1 MNGREF
7 LSADAMLAVASALA
21 VATSAVGESALLEN
35 GAFEKGAAGWAL
47 PERAWSVEAGA
58 GYDGT
63 KGLVW
68 TNDDPTVFGFAAQDV
83 HLEPGAIYRIR
94 ALVKADGF
102 AGPKW
107 SMPNVG
113 CEGLDKDGR
122 TVFEKR
128 VGSVDDN
135 GRLADGWKQ
144 FEGETDVIPAET
156 CRGRVFCRMPK
167 GCTGKVRFDDVVF
180 ERVPVK
186 PIEFVVSSA
195 FRTAATGETVR
206 VLASVHANPATC
218 AAKLAWTDGQG
229 AQQVS
234 EPDVFEADRVLFS
247 VDSTRLAMGTQD
259 LTLSLVRRTDGSVIV
274 RRTLAFTRTETAP
287 VRRVAFDSR
296 RRMLLDGKPFFPVG
310 HFVSGPKDGGPL
322 PDQVFE
328 DYRKAPFNFVM
339 QYDGTCVADLDRWQ
353 KLGVCAAADARP
365 FFLNGFHKRD
375 VSTPDKWRAE
385 LRKALAEVGDHP
397 ALVAWY
403 LNDELPLKFV
413 PRVSA
418 MNDILREMDPARAT
432 LTCLCR
438 PETAFAY
445 LPSYDVMVH
454 DVYPVGNHVGGH
466 GKHLMQSVTRRMRA
480 IDGNMCAMRPL
491 WYAPQT
497 FDWRWYYRGESLT
510 WCDQGHLRMP
520 TREEISNMVWQGI
533 ANGANGIIAYSHSG
547 MRKNLKGE
555 AFDKAWD
562 DACAFVFEVKRMERV
577 LLSDEIPVKR
587 AGLSDGVSVRAWRH
601 AESDWYLVV
610 NGTREQKRV
619 SVSLAKRGANL
630 KTALGRGATLSADGM
645 SLDCGFGPLEY
656 AFAEVAD

>member
-1 MNGREF
+1 MRMLM
-7 LSADAMLAVASALA
+7 LSLAAALA
-21 VATSAVGESALLEN
+21 IATSAVGESVQLGN
-35 GAFEKGAAGWAL
+35 GAFEKDALGWVL
-47 PERAWSVEAGA
+47 PERAWRVESGA
-58 GYDGT
+58 GYGGT

-68 TNDDPTVFGFAAQDV
+68 TNDDPTAFGFVSQDV
-83 HLEPGAIYRIR
+83 HLEPGAIYRVR
-94 ALVKADGF
+94 AIVKTDGF
-102 AGPKW
+102 TGPKW

-113 CEGLDKDGR
+113 CEGLDGKGR
-122 TVFEKR
+122 TVFEKY

-144 FEGETDVIPAET
+144 YEGETDVIPAET

-167 GCTGKVRFDDVVF
+167 GCTGKVRFDDVVL

-195 FRTAATGETVR
+195 FRNAATGETVR

-218 AAKLAWTDGQG
+218 AARLAWTDGLG
-229 AQQVS
+229 RRQVA
-234 EPDVFEADRVLFS
+234 EPVLFEADRVQFS
-247 VDSTRLAMGTQD
+247 LDTSRLAEGTQD
-259 LTLSLVRRTDGSVIV
+259 LCVSLVRRADGAVIAS
-274 RRTLAFTRTETAP
+274 RTLAFTRTGSAH
-287 VRRVAFDSR
+287 VRRVSFDSR

-310 HFVSGPKDGGPL
+310 HFVSGPKGGGPL
-322 PDQVFE
+322 PEQVFE
-328 DYRKAPFNFVM
+328 DYAKAPFNFVM
-339 QYDGTCVADLDRWQ
+339 QYDGTCVADLDRWR

-365 FFLNGFHKRD
+365 FFLSGFHRRD
-375 VSTPDKWRAE
+375 ISTPDKWRAE
-385 LRKALAEVGDHP
+385 LRKALSEVGNHP
-397 ALVAWY
+397 SLVAWY

-418 MNDILREMDPARAT
+418 MNDILREMDPVRAT

-510 WCDQGHLRMP
+510 WCDQEHLRMP
-520 TREEISNMVWQGI
+520 TREEMSNMVWQGI
-533 ANGANGIIAYSHSG
+533 ANGANGIIAYSYSG
-547 MRKNLKGE
+547 LRKNLKGE
-555 AFDKAWD
+555 AFDKAWA
-562 DACAFVFEVKRMERV
+562 DACAFVFEVRKMERV
-577 LLSDEIPVKR
+577 LLSDEIPCKR
-587 AGLSDGVSVRAWRH
+587 TGLPDGVSVRAWRY
-601 AESDWYLVV
+601 AGRDWYLVV
-610 NGTREQKRV
+610 NGTREEKKV
-619 SVSLAKRGANL
+619 SVPLSKRGADLN
-630 KTALGRGATLSADGM
+630 TALGRGAALSADGM
-645 SLDCGFGPLEY
+645 SLDCRLGPLEY
-656 AFAEVAD
+656 AFAIIMQFGRDE